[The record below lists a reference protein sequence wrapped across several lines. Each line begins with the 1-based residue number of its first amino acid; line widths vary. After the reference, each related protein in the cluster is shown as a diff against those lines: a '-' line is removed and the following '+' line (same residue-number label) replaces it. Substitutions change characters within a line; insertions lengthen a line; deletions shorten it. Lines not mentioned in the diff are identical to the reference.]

1 MLEIL
6 LKRHKLLQDLFKKL
20 EFLRDN
26 FNFNHS
32 KPFYDE
38 LVRIGEDLKL
48 ETDYHFYLQDEA
60 VSPISNETK
69 KLVKENMLV
78 RDILLRMLNR
88 MIEEGRAE
96 NPKAFQ
102 EIGDIGEILS
112 AYLKKERG
120 LFRQQL
126 EAVTTPQQR
135 AQIDEI
141 LKVLEGKELSEEK
154 SVLEKGK
161 VAVERE

>member
-6 LKRHKLLQDLFKKL
+6 LRRHKLLQDLFKKL

-26 FNFNHS
+26 FDFNHS
-32 KPFYDE
+32 KPFYEE

-48 ETDYHFYLQDEA
+48 ETDYHFHLQDEA
-60 VSPISNETK
+60 VSPISSETK

-88 MIEEGRAE
+88 MIEEGKAQD
-96 NPKAFQ
+96 PKAFQ
-102 EIGDIGEILS
+102 EIGEIGEILS
-112 AYLKKERG
+112 AYLKKEKG

-141 LKVLEGKELSEEK
+141 LKVLEGEDTNSHREPQLEEGAN
-154 SVLEKGK
+154 S
-161 VAVERE
+161 